1 MSSER
6 DDGRVVRDRE
16 VGRAR
21 RPDYPQIGDGLR
33 LRRRELGLSLRDLAE
48 RLGVSPSLI
57 SQIERGRANP
67 SVSTLYA
74 IVAELDISLD
84 ELLFN
89 ERRPAAAGTGP
100 GAEGGSGALDAAG
113 SDGAGAATGE
123 SDGVRRPEPP
133 DVTGRSAAT
142 PVQRA
147 AMRKH
152 IRLASG
158 VIWERLTTLSEPGV
172 EFLYVIYEVGG
183 ASSPGDAFQ
192 RHAGHEWGYVVSGE
206 LHVTIGFDEY
216 LLEPGDAISIDSRI
230 PHRLANLGDT
240 PVHAVWF
247 VLGRVPFDAR
257 AVDDSAYTPSTDRR
271 TSSLDSSSAEDAA
284 RTIRPSESR

>member
-1 MSSER
+1 MAKEPGAGVEAR
-6 DDGRVVRDRE
+6 QDTARRPRE
-16 VGRAR
+16 VQRVR

-33 LRRRELGLSLRDLAE
+33 GRRRELGLSLRDLAD

-67 SVSTLYA
+67 SVSTLYS

-89 ERRPAAAGTGP
+89 ERRPPDGERPPEGEGVVSGGRDGAASPDALASASRMVPPAGAT
-100 GAEGGSGALDAAG
+100 ALDRHEPRAVEDPAAG
-113 SDGAGAATGE
+113 SAA
-123 SDGVRRPEPP
+123 PEPGP
-133 DVTGRSAAT
+133 TVFT

-147 AMRKH
+147 SSRKH

-158 VIWERLTTLSEPGV
+158 VIWERLTTVSEPGV

-183 ASSPGDAFQ
+183 ASSSENAYQ
-192 RHAGHEWGYVVSGE
+192 RHAGHEWGYVISGE
-206 LHVTIGFDEY
+206 LHVTIGFDEF

-240 PVHAVWF
+240 PVHAIWF
-247 VLGRVPFDAR
+247 VLGRVP
-257 AVDDSAYTPSTDRR
+257 SAPDP
-271 TSSLDSSSAEDAA
+271 A
-284 RTIRPSESR
+284 PG